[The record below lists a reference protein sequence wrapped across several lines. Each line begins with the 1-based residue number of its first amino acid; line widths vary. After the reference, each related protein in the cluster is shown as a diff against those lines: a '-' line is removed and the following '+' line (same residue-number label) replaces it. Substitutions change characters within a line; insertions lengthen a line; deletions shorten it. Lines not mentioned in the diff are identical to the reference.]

1 MRRNSGGLRA
11 GQPRNRGWIP
21 EICKRFFRFSAA
33 RCDVRLAVK
42 PTRLTG
48 GWVPGRVKRSGREA
62 EHSPSP
68 SAQVKITWK
77 YMHHLP

>member
-1 MRRNSGGLRA
+1 VDYGLDS
-11 GQPRNRGWIP
+11 RGIGFDTGNMQ
-21 EICKRFFRFSAA
+21 EIFRFSTAH
-33 RCDVRLAVK
+33 CNVRLAVE

-48 GWVPGRVKRSGREA
+48 GWVPARVKRSGREA

-68 SAQVKITWK
+68 SAQVKNTWK